1 MKNSYFLLKAL
12 LVLSGFLVMQKNIFI
27 RKLWLISKFMTSEAG
42 QQIISI
48 HLLPNVSRSKGKQTT
63 IFCQLIEYNMGNN
76 VLEKSYTKLFKKIQR
91 SLELLSLSHLL
102 HDFWRKYFL
111 CCILLSDQILL
122 LDCLYFMRY
131 WVICVL

>member
-27 RKLWLISKFMTSEAG
+27 RKLWLISNFMTSLAG
-42 QQIISI
+42 QQIITI

-63 IFCQLIEYNMGNN
+63 IFCQLIEYNMRNN

-102 HDFWRKYFL
+102 HDF
-111 CCILLSDQILL
+111 
-122 LDCLYFMRY
+122 
-131 WVICVL
+131 